1 MKNKF
6 IILFISVLTLAFIV
20 SCSEDSTTEPTPTT
34 IIQTPTAKLS
44 DIQVKVFN
52 ITCALSGCHGATNN
66 QAGLLLTDGNS
77 YSELV
82 NAQGEVFTN
91 YTRVIPDSS
100 AQSLI
105 IKLIKGELSPRMP
118 LDRDILPAAV
128 IDSIAKWIDNG
139 ALNN

>member
-1 MKNKF
+1 MQNKF
-6 IILFISVLTLAFIV
+6 IIIFITAFTLVFIV

-34 IIQTPTAKLS
+34 TIQTPAAKLS

-52 ITCALSGCHGATNN
+52 VTCALSGCHGATNN

-82 NAQGEVFTN
+82 NVQGEVFTN

-105 IKLIKGELSPRMP
+105 IKLIKGALSPRMP
-118 LDRDILPAAV
+118 LDRDPLPAAV

>member
-6 IILFISVLTLAFIV
+6 IILLISFVTLTLIL
-20 SCSEDSTTEPTPTT
+20 SCSEDSTTEPPSTNTIETP
-34 IIQTPTAKLS
+34 AARLS

-52 ITCALSGCHGATNN
+52 VTCALSGCHSATNN

-77 YSELV
+77 YNELV
-82 NAQGEVFTN
+82 NVQGEVFTN
-91 YTRVIPDSS
+91 FTRVIPDSS
-100 AQSLI
+100 SQSLI

-118 LDRDILPAAV
+118 LDRDPLPAAV
-128 IDSIAKWIDNG
+128 IDSIAKWIDDG

>member
-1 MKNKF
+1 MQNKF
-6 IILFISVLTLAFIV
+6 IIIFITAFTLVFIV
-20 SCSEDSTTEPTPTT
+20 SCSEDSTTEPTPTPT
-34 IIQTPTAKLS
+34 IQTPAAKLS

-52 ITCALSGCHGATNN
+52 VTCALSGCHGATNN
-66 QAGLLLTDGNS
+66 QAGLLLNDGNS

-82 NAQGEVFTN
+82 NVQGEVFTN

-118 LDRDILPAAV
+118 LDRDPLPAAV